1 MKGMHDSF
9 NTFED
14 KRPVKLKESTIK
26 ENVTGNC
33 EMCFKIEVDGSLKVL
48 STKYGHEIFK
58 YITFAVLKLIEK
70 MIRGESIEFDNDKKV
85 LGKMEY
91 EESDDQ

>member
-1 MKGMHDSF
+1 MPG
-9 NTFED
+9 FENE
-14 KRPVKLKESTIK
+14 RPVKLKEATIK
-26 ENVTGNC
+26 ENITDNC
-33 EMCFKIEVDGSLKVL
+33 EMCFKIEVDGSLSVL

-58 YITFAVLKLIEK
+58 YITFAVLQLIEK
-70 MIRGESIEFDNDKKV
+70 MLRGENIKFDNDKKV

>member
-14 KRPVKLKESTIK
+14 ERLVKLRESTIK

-33 EMCFKIEVDGSLKVL
+33 EMCFKFEVDGSLEAL
-48 STKYGHEIFK
+48 NTKYGHNLFK
-58 YITFAVLKLIEK
+58 YITYAVLKLIEK
-70 MIRGESIEFDNDKKV
+70 MLLGENIKFDNDKKV

-91 EESDDQ
+91 EESDNQ